1 MGGHEEGERNNRYIA
16 LGLIVVRYCSQ
27 VVRFGVLL
35 WRTKEEN
42 TKKIEEIVM
51 EDGKGEGE
59 GEEMT
64 VEDVVMRRRRSEE
77 EELVREVFL

>member
-1 MGGHEEGERNNRYIA
+1 MMLVTIVAHEVRNQVGGHEGGERNNRYIA

-42 TKKIEEIVM
+42 TKKIE
-51 EDGKGEGE
+51 
-59 GEEMT
+59 
-64 VEDVVMRRRRSEE
+64 
-77 EELVREVFL
+77 